1 MANAAPDPTRW
12 PILSS
17 LFDEALDLP
26 APDRAGWL
34 KRLAEDR
41 PELGAELET
50 LLADHAASERSG
62 FLDGGIGDDDPA
74 AGGSL
79 AGKVLGAYTLESIVG
94 QGGMGTVWR
103 ARRSDGRYSGSVAIK
118 LLNIALVA
126 GNAGARFR
134 REGRIL
140 ARLTHPNIARL
151 IDAGLAPGGQPYL
164 ALEYIEGQSIDR
176 HCDDHRLDCEA
187 RIRLFFDV
195 LGAVAHSH
203 AHLIVHRDIKP
214 LNVLVDGD
222 GNVKLLDFGIAKLL
236 EDDATGDSAAL
247 TRADARLLTPDY
259 AAPEQF
265 LGRPVTT
272 ATDIYSLGVL
282 LYLILSGRHPAAGL
296 ASSREELIRA
306 VTEHDAPRMSSTLS
320 RAALSGPP
328 GGAQPADGSVGAA
341 DSNRERASQRSTTS
355 ERLRRTLAGDL
366 DNIVAKA
373 MRKDPRERYAT
384 VPAFAD
390 DLRRFL
396 DRQPVSARPDTPTY
410 RLGKFVSRHRGAV
423 AAGALTAVAVVAGVV
438 GTAWQAQRASREA
451 ERAELSAQQAQQE
464 RDRALQQLAYSEA
477 SDEFMAFL
485 LQEGGDKPQTT
496 AQLLARGEQA
506 VERQFADDA
515 GLRSR
520 MLLTLADLY
529 GQDQEQRHANELLQR
544 AQAAASGVAD
554 VTVQSQLDCVMA
566 EQLGD
571 QNDYAGAMA
580 LFDRGIARMQ
590 STAAPDR
597 AVLAVCLHDRA
608 QVESIQ
614 GNAAAALADAQASL
628 AAYGV
633 PRPGQRIGALLAR
646 AALAE
651 ANGQLGREAV
661 AVDGYQQVIEGM
673 NALGRGHN
681 TIELALLSDL
691 ARHLSRAGQWLRAN
705 EVLQRGMTLAAE
717 LDSNGNADPI
727 LRGNYA
733 LNLLEIG
740 DAPAA
745 QKNVEAALAAATAR
759 GHTRSIAALTLS
771 TAITS
776 CATGDL
782 ARCRSLIDVAR
793 QALMRANLPP
803 GNFRFGNLEL
813 QEGRLALAEHRAA
826 AAADH
831 FERAEAIF
839 GNGRDVN
846 PNRLRAA
853 SGLARAQAAGGDLV
867 AARAQAERTVTAARA
882 MLGGFENS
890 LYLGEALLVLGEVAA
905 AQDDRA
911 TARSVLN
918 EAVHQLHEAAGD
930 RAPLAVEASRAV
942 AAMASA
948 S

>member
-50 LLADHAASERSG
+50 LLVDHAASERSG

-384 VPAFAD
+384 VPATSSPVPRLPAGQGTARGRRPIAVEQVRVSPPRRGCSRRAD
-390 DLRRFL
+390 A
-396 DRQPVSARPDTPTY
+396 P
-410 RLGKFVSRHRGAV
+410 
-423 AAGALTAVAVVAGVV
+423 VAVVHRRRRRHRLAGASCEPR
-438 GTAWQAQRASREA
+438 GRAC
-451 ERAELSAQQAQQE
+451 
-464 RDRALQQLAYSEA
+464 RAL
-477 SDEFMAFL
+477 
-485 LQEGGDKPQTT
+485 GK
-496 AQLLARGEQA
+496 
-506 VERQFADDA
+506 
-515 GLRSR
+515 
-520 MLLTLADLY
+520 
-529 GQDQEQRHANELLQR
+529 
-544 AQAAASGVAD
+544 
-554 VTVQSQLDCVMA
+554 
-566 EQLGD
+566 
-571 QNDYAGAMA
+571 AGA
-580 LFDRGIARMQ
+580 
-590 STAAPDR
+590 
-597 AVLAVCLHDRA
+597 
-608 QVESIQ
+608 
-614 GNAAAALADAQASL
+614 
-628 AAYGV
+628 
-633 PRPGQRIGALLAR
+633 
-646 AALAE
+646 
-651 ANGQLGREAV
+651 
-661 AVDGYQQVIEGM
+661 
-673 NALGRGHN
+673 
-681 TIELALLSDL
+681 
-691 ARHLSRAGQWLRAN
+691 
-705 EVLQRGMTLAAE
+705 
-717 LDSNGNADPI
+717 
-727 LRGNYA
+727 
-733 LNLLEIG
+733 
-740 DAPAA
+740 
-745 QKNVEAALAAATAR
+745 
-759 GHTRSIAALTLS
+759 
-771 TAITS
+771 
-776 CATGDL
+776 
-782 ARCRSLIDVAR
+782 
-793 QALMRANLPP
+793 
-803 GNFRFGNLEL
+803 
-813 QEGRLALAEHRAA
+813 
-826 AAADH
+826 
-831 FERAEAIF
+831 
-839 GNGRDVN
+839 
-846 PNRLRAA
+846 
-853 SGLARAQAAGGDLV
+853 
-867 AARAQAERTVTAARA
+867 AARARSRLAPTAKQATSSWPTCSCRKAATSHRRRRNFWHA
-882 MLGGFENS
+882 EN
-890 LYLGEALLVLGEVAA
+890 
-905 AQDDRA
+905 R
-911 TARSVLN
+911 RS
-918 EAVHQLHEAAGD
+918 
-930 RAPLAVEASRAV
+930 
-942 AAMASA
+942 SA
-948 S
+948 SSPTTPVCAPGCC